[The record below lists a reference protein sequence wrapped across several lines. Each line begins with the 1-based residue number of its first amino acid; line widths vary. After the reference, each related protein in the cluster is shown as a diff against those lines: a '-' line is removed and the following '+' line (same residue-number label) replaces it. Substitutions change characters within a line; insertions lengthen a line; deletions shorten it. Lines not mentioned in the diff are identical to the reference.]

1 MYMRNVLNRLMQER
15 KYRPFL
21 DDRPLMELPDYES
34 IVTRPMTME
43 AMMDKLD
50 AGTHGMSLHACVG
63 EHV

>member
-1 MYMRNVLNRLMQER
+1 
-15 KYRPFL
+15 
-21 DDRPLMELPDYES
+21 MELPDYES